1 MRPTAFWDCAGLLC
15 LSYFQSDGRLILTQL
30 VTLLFLSLSNYFCSH
45 HGALSEKEMKSV
57 SPEKSLQERLLQFL
71 SNVLIPNLIDTLCPM
86 KSMVYISFTTAT
98 ISMLIPQDIVDG
110 RPVPVFFRGLPTI
123 YHIFLSCTLFAF
135 LGSSS
140 SLMVQ
145 HKPRVERV
153 FRIYAVASMISALVT
168 LLYATVLR
176 FVGPL

>member
-30 VTLLFLSLSNYFCSH
+30 VTLLFLSLLIATFCS
-45 HGALSEKEMKSV
+45 
-57 SPEKSLQERLLQFL
+57 
-71 SNVLIPNLIDTLCPM
+71 M
-86 KSMVYISFTTAT
+86 KSMVYISITTAT

-110 RPVPVFFRGLPTI
+110 RPVPVFFRGRPTI

-135 LGSSS
+135 LGSFSSLMVHHKPRVERVFRIYAVASMIFALIFLSCTIFAFLGSFS

-153 FRIYAVASMISALVT
+153 FRIYAWLQWF
-168 LLYATVLR
+168 LHLY
-176 FVGPL
+176 F